1 MKILRLLQKV
11 FSNCDLLEKNCE
23 NVLLYARRD
32 KNNPKF
38 DIAMGELLQFL
49 GIILFSGYHSLPSK
63 QDFWSISLI

>member
-49 GIILFSGYHSLPSK
+49 GIICCLVTTVYHLSKIFGPSA
-63 QDFWSISLI
+63 